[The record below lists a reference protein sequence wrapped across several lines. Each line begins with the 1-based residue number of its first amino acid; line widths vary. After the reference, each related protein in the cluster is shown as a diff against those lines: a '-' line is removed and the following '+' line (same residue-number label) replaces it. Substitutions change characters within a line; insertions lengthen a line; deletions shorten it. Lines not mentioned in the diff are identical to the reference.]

1 VWAEIRR
8 YHGDSSVPETTV
20 TTGARR
26 DSILTRPTTAG
37 IAALE
42 VEFRNL
48 REVCNCYFDN
58 RLCNYFGSR
67 NTLPIYITAA
77 IQLQQYNA

>member
-1 VWAEIRR
+1 MLYIYTRVWAEIRR
-8 YHGDSSVPETTV
+8 YHGDSGVPETTV
-20 TTGARR
+20 TTSATR

-48 REVCNCYFDN
+48 REVYNCYIANCF
-58 RLCNYFGSR
+58 CNYFGQR
-67 NTLPIYITAA
+67 NTLLTDY
-77 IQLQQYNA
+77 